1 MSLLQKFDG
10 NGLGIYHIEVT
21 LASSLPAS
29 QQLDLKCWLESRIK
43 SIKDKFILGKNGD
56 IDLSFL
62 SSKELC
68 VPGVD
73 QIVKARVTPDDD
85 DVWCTSADSFSSDC
99 PFVVHMFELNREDS
113 SIEEIEPSGGGDEWT
128 ACCDSL
134 ELPHASLEGLWENLI
149 YGPNIKLQL
158 LNQAESAI
166 LFGDKK
172 VSTNIVHLNRIFLL
186 HGYV

>member
-1 MSLLQKFDG
+1 
-10 NGLGIYHIEVT
+10 
-21 LASSLPAS
+21 
-29 QQLDLKCWLESRIK
+29 
-43 SIKDKFILGKNGD
+43 
-56 IDLSFL
+56 
-62 SSKELC
+62 
-68 VPGVD
+68 
-73 QIVKARVTPDDD
+73 
-85 DVWCTSADSFSSDC
+85 
-99 PFVVHMFELNREDS
+99 MFELNREDS